1 MSLRPSALPK
11 LAECA
16 CFESSADAGPEA
28 ARGSA
33 LDALFRARL
42 EGVPD
47 QAEMFYT
54 PNADDHAAVEW
65 AVAMVRTLAGGAPLV
80 TREDQCRITISGF
93 ENPGTADAIIAE
105 RFAHADL
112 KTGQK
117 RNYREQMAAYALG
130 LMEQRFASEWTAHL
144 LFCDQREVVSHH
156 FTFAEAKQIV
166 ADVVASYRDPAKQPT
181 LCDYCGWCAK
191 RETCP
196 ARTTAAATA
205 LASTGPAFDFAAI
218 LADDTKL
225 GRFLAA
231 CSVLDDYRE
240 KAEVAAKDRLKAGL
254 VVPGWKLQQR
264 KGAEFVNHDNVGRH
278 IQALGFGAVLAAY
291 GNLSAKKFR
300 EIWALK
306 LPDKPIPPGVIEPG
320 KPVVALVPDKSA
332 ARPVGGPMPLPETSQ
347 PQPAN

>member
-1 MSLRPSALPK
+1 MNLRPSALPK

-16 CFESSADAGPEA
+16 CFEPNADAGPEA

-33 LDALFRARL
+33 LDDLFRARL

-47 QAEMFYT
+47 QAEIFYT
-54 PNADDHAAVEW
+54 PTADDLAAVDW
-65 AVAMVRTLAGGAPLV
+65 AIGMVRTLAGGSPV
-80 TREDQCRITISGF
+80 VSREDQCRITISGF
-93 ENPGTADAIIAE
+93 DNPGTADAIMAE
-105 RFAHADL
+105 RGAHADL

-117 RNYREQMAAYALG
+117 RNYLEQMAAYSLG

-156 FTFAEAKQIV
+156 FTYEEARRIV
-166 ADVVASYRDPAKQPT
+166 AGVVAHYRNPQKQPA

-191 RETCP
+191 ADTCP
-196 ARTTAAATA
+196 ARTNAASTA
-205 LASTGPAFDFAAI
+205 LASTDPTFDFAAV
-218 LADDTKL
+218 LADDAKL
-225 GRFLAA
+225 GRFLAV

-240 KAEVAAKDRLKAGL
+240 KAVVAAKDRLKAGIA
-254 VVPGWKLQQR
+254 VAGWKLQQR
-264 KGAEFVNHDNVGRH
+264 KGAEFVNHDDVGRN

-306 LPDKPIPPGVIEPG
+306 LPDKPIPPGVIQPG
-320 KPVVALVPDKSA
+320 KPVVALVPDRSA
-332 ARPVGGPMPLPETSQ
+332 ARPVGELMPLNQQ
-347 PQPAN
+347 PTTQPAN

>member
-11 LAECA
+11 LAECP

-33 LDALFRARL
+33 LDALFRARI

-54 PNADDHAAVEW
+54 PSADDFAALDW
-65 AVAMVRTLAGGAPLV
+65 AINMVRTLAGGAALI
-80 TREDQCRITISGF
+80 TRDEQCRITISGF
-93 ENPGTADAIIAE
+93 ENPGTADAIIPE

-117 RNYREQMAAYALG
+117 RNYMQQMAAYALG

-144 LFCDQREVVSHH
+144 LFCDQREIVSHR
-156 FTFAEAKQIV
+156 FTYNEAKQIV
-166 ADVVASYRDPAKQPT
+166 ADVIARYRDPQKQPS

-191 RETCP
+191 ADTCP
-196 ARTTAAATA
+196 ARTNAAATA
-205 LASTGPAFDFAAI
+205 LANATPAFDFAAV
-218 LADDTKL
+218 LRDETKL
-225 GRFLAA
+225 GSFLAA

-240 KAEVAAKDRLKAGL
+240 KAEVAAKDRLKAGMP
-254 VVPGWKLQQR
+254 VPGWKLQQR
-264 KGAEFVNHDNVGRH
+264 KGAEFVNHDEVGRH
-278 IQALGFGAVLAAY
+278 IQAFGFGVVLAAY

-306 LPDKPIPPGVIEPG
+306 QSDKPLPPGVIQPG
-320 KPVVALVPDKSA
+320 KPVVALVSDRST
-332 ARPVGGPMPLPETSQ
+332 ARPVGEPKPLNEQ
-347 PQPAN
+347 PKTQPAN